1 MSSLASIVDGLGVWN
16 WWVLA
21 GIMLALEM
29 LSASFFFLWLGAAA
43 AIVGLIM
50 FFADWSWQVQVSIF
64 AVLAIL
70 LLVASRLWF
79 KPGGNASG
87 RQLNKRAAR
96 LEGRI
101 YSLEEA
107 IENGSGKIKVGDTV
121 WLVRGDDAPKG
132 ANVKVVGSEGTTLH
146 VELAD

>member
-1 MSSLASIVDGLGVWN
+1 MSSLASIIDGLGVWN

-21 GIMLALEM
+21 GILLVLEM

-50 FFADWSWQVQVSIF
+50 FFATWSWQVQVSIF

-79 KPGGNASG
+79 KPGGDPNG
-87 RQLNKRAAR
+87 RQLNRRAAR

-101 YSLEEA
+101 YRLEEA
-107 IENGSGKIKVGDTV
+107 IENGRGKIKVGDTV
-121 WLVRGDDAPKG
+121 WLVRGDNAPKG

-146 VELAD
+146 IELTD